1 MLGSFRIEASGTEIR
16 LTLPRARL
24 LSYLILR
31 ALEDESPDE
40 KSYLSEIAEDLNET
54 DENQVKQVLFRLRQK
69 LGETVL
75 PPRGKPLIDLS
86 KIRVDAAECWAR
98 LTQLNHASAHL
109 GSAERASLFLDANR
123 LYEDELLPAWN
134 ESWVKRHRKQIDD
147 LFWGS
152 WSLID
157 IAAIAAH
164 RDARIVGYRL
174 VRAIHRGVID
184 ERKQACHL
192 RERQLRQFLDALGKR
207 RRFETAEAVFQR
219 LAMELAA
226 FRVSPESSTI
236 ALINEVRKARLA
248 FESSPLASGHT
259 LRLPPF
265 LLHRK
270 GELNTVLSYI
280 DEHRLVTIVGS
291 PGMGKTTLAMAAAKE
306 LKELFP
312 DRVWFVELSRFT
324 RGSDTAEVAEWIC
337 HQLGIRNTEGK
348 AALITLS
355 NSFRNRDSLLV
366 LDACEFCLNA
376 IAQIAESVLAICPRV
391 RILATS
397 RKHLGL
403 RDEQT
408 YDLPTLQL
416 PEIDGKDGQ
425 WRENPSVALFLG
437 HRPQAEI
444 GLELSAPIVIE
455 ICRLSQGVPLV
466 LELTAKQPL
475 SLKSILAGLRRWSHL
490 NRNYQNRLHAAILAS
505 YESLTEPAREVL
517 AKLSIFEGGFTG
529 DAVEYVCA
537 FSGHSELGVSDAIQ
551 ELVSMSLLAWDTR
564 QERYFMLDMIKAF
577 SRERL
582 DRETEVAV
590 RNRQL
595 EFYVKLA
602 QDYYEPILLAG
613 QLVYTARLKR
623 EAANIQAALDF
634 ARQCETD
641 LGAELCSW
649 LWRFW
654 LLDNNLTSGRQ
665 NIKQFLAV
673 SSTRCDVRARCITA
687 LAVLAFYQSDFTES
701 GQYAM
706 DAIISLQECPNPSL
720 LSSCFSL
727 RGMFAFHERNDTV
740 AGLID
745 LNAAAVIAE
754 SGHDDWWMSLHTI
767 NLWFHKTVANIRGA
781 RPLSVEERMLIP
793 TTVQQ
798 CVAMAE
804 KIGGEWLCGTVYVN
818 AGEILRFF
826 RIPDAFQ
833 QPEIKLAQSYFQRAL
848 KTWVDT
854 GYKYGMIQAVYKIAA
869 AGIMMSRSPKHLR
882 DAAVLIGFAEG
893 LTTGAEN
900 IPIPKLDKPDFDYTV
915 KQVRQMLGEEEFQQ
929 LRLNGMRTAFEKGV
943 QIALSLGSDSDW
955 NCELSPVEFAT
966 NGS

>member
-1 MLGSFRIEASGTEIR
+1 MISVYMLGGFRIEASGTEIR
-16 LTLPRARL
+16 LTFPRARL

-40 KSYLSEIAEDLNET
+40 KSYLREIAEDLNET
-54 DENQVKQVLFRLRQK
+54 DEDQVKQVLFRLRRK

-75 PPRGKPLIDLS
+75 PPRGKPLIELS

-98 LTQLNHASAHL
+98 LTQLNYTSAHL
-109 GSAERASLFLDANR
+109 GSAERANLFLDANR
-123 LYEDELLPAWN
+123 LYEDELLPAWD

-164 RDARIVGYRL
+164 RDARVVGDRL
-174 VRAIHRGVID
+174 VRAIHRGVIA

-192 RERQLRQFLDALGKR
+192 RERQLREFLDALGKR
-207 RRFETAEAVFQR
+207 RRFETAEAVFQQ
-219 LAMELAA
+219 LATELTT
-226 FRVSPESSTI
+226 FRMRPESSTI
-236 ALINEVRKARLA
+236 SLINEVRKARVA
-248 FESSPLASGHT
+248 FESNPLASGHA

-265 LLHRK
+265 MLPRQ
-270 GELNTVLSYI
+270 EEVNAVLSSIY
-280 DEHRLVTIVGS
+280 EHRLVTIIGS
-291 PGMGKTTLAMAAAKE
+291 PGMGKTTLALAAAKE

-312 DRVWFVELSRFT
+312 DRVWFVELSRFA
-324 RGSDTAEVAEWIC
+324 RSSDVAEVAEWIC

-348 AALITLS
+348 GALITLS

-366 LDACEFCLNA
+366 LDACEFCLKA
-376 IAQIAESVLAICPRV
+376 IAQVAESVLAICPRV

-397 RKHLGL
+397 RKCLGL

-408 YDLPTLQL
+408 YEIPTLQV

-437 HRPQAEI
+437 HRPQAES
-444 GLELSAPIVIE
+444 GEEVSAPIVIE

-475 SLKSILAGLRRWSHL
+475 PLKSILAGLRRGTHL
-490 NRNYQNRLHAAILAS
+490 KWDYQNRLRAAIFAS
-505 YESLTEPAREVL
+505 YESLSEPAREVL
-517 AKLSIFEGGFTG
+517 AKLSIFEGGFNG
-529 DAVEYVCA
+529 DAAEHVCA
-537 FSGHSELGVSDAIQ
+537 FSGRSELRVFDAIQ
-551 ELVSMSLLAWDTR
+551 ELVNMSLLAWDAR

-582 DRETEVAV
+582 DRETEAAV
-590 RNRQL
+590 RARQL
-595 EFYVKLA
+595 EFFVKLA

-613 QLVYTARLKR
+613 QLVYAARLKR

-634 ARQCETD
+634 AWQCETD
-641 LGAELCSW
+641 LGSELCSW

-654 LLDNNLTSGRQ
+654 LLDNNLTSGRY
-665 NIKQFLAV
+665 NIKRSLAV
-673 SSTRCDVRARCITA
+673 SSTRCDVRARCLTA

-701 GQYAM
+701 GQCAM
-706 DAIISLQECPNPSL
+706 DAIICLQECPNPSL

-745 LNAAAVIAE
+745 LNTAVVIAE
-754 SGHDDWWMSLHTI
+754 SGHDNWWMSLHTI

-781 RPLSVEERMLIP
+781 RPLSVEERMLVP
-793 TTVQQ
+793 ATVHQ
-798 CVAMAE
+798 CVALAE

-818 AGEILRFF
+818 AGEILRLY

-854 GYKYGMIQAVYKIAA
+854 GYKYGIIQAVYKIAA
-869 AGIMMSRSPKHLR
+869 VGIMMSRSPKQLR
-882 DAAVLIGFAEG
+882 DAAVLIGFAES

-900 IPIPKLDKPDFDYTV
+900 IPIPKLDKPDFEYTV
-915 KQVRQMLGEEEFQQ
+915 RQVRQMMGEEQFQQ
-929 LRLNGMRTAFEKGV
+929 LRLNGLGTVFEKGV
-943 QIALSLGSDSDW
+943 QIALSFGSDSD
-955 NCELSPVEFAT
+955 
-966 NGS
+966 